1 MAAFER
7 IQSGIPEMDQALDN
21 IRLGDNVVWQVTNL
35 EEFRYFVNPFV
46 KQALADKR
54 NLIYIRFASHEPFVE
69 KQEGVKVYEVEL
81 SHKFETFTATIHH
94 IIEREGY
101 DAFYVFDCLSEL
113 QVAWSTDL
121 MMGNFFKVTCPHHR
135 NWVSRWRLR
144 TSADFRRFLR
154 WRTVRWDICRSF
166 PTEAICFRIWWSPI
180 SSTEQCLRMRSGS
193 YISRS

>member
-81 SHKFETFTATIHH
+81 SHKFETFT
-94 IIEREGY
+94 
-101 DAFYVFDCLSEL
+101 
-113 QVAWSTDL
+113 
-121 MMGNFFKVTCPHHR
+121 
-135 NWVSRWRLR
+135 
-144 TSADFRRFLR
+144 
-154 WRTVRWDICRSF
+154 
-166 PTEAICFRIWWSPI
+166 
-180 SSTEQCLRMRSGS
+180 
-193 YISRS
+193 